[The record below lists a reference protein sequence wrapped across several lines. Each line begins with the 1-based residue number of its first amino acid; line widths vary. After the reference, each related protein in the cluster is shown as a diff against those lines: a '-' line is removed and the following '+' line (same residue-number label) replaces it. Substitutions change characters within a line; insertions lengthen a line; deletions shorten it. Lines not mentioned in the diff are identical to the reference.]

1 MKQGGAIKM
10 TELSPARLQAHLN
23 LASNLVGDGGAAELA
38 AALGNPACGL
48 AELCLNN
55 NAIGDAGAAALA
67 RAVGGRTC
75 GRLRYL
81 SVGGNRRIG
90 LAARQSLAVAL
101 RSAGVGSDLLP
112 SAVDSAAFRDVHAH
126 RPAGW
131 YMEAVSKARAA
142 VGEASAILL
151 HPPPPFSRRF
161 NMDGRGDRTDSLAD
175 GAGPGGPRWAANPAA
190 RDVSSAAGGL
200 GEGVPAAPVRGRGE
214 YGGRA

>member
-1 MKQGGAIKM
+1 M

-161 NMDGRGDRTDSLAD
+161 NMDGRGGVIELTVSPTAQAREAH
-175 GAGPGGPRWAANPAA
+175 GGLQTPLHATSVRQREAWEKEFLQPQFGDAVNM
-190 RDVSSAAGGL
+190 AGGL
-200 GEGVPAAPVRGRGE
+200 SP
-214 YGGRA
+214 